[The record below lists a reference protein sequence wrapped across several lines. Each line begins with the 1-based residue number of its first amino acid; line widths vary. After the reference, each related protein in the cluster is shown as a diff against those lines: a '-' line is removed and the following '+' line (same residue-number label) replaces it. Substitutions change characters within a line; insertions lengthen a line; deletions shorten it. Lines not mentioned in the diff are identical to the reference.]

1 MDVTFYSD
9 GCTLAG
15 TYTEAAEPVAA
26 ALLITGSGR
35 TNRDSDARL
44 PGGRTLRI
52 GVDRAVA
59 GALAAARV
67 CTLRY
72 DKRGVGLSN
81 GDYLSAGMDERRAD
95 ARAALGWLAAR
106 AEGLPLL
113 AVGHSEGAF
122 YAAELAA
129 DQGVAGAVLTGAGA
143 RTGEQ
148 ILAWQTEMIAARLPP
163 LARAVLRVTR
173 TDVVR
178 SQRKRVARLQAS
190 RADVV
195 RIQGIRVNARWF
207 RDFLAYDPRPVLA
220 RITVP
225 VLAITGGQDVQ
236 VPPADVAAIG
246 RFVRGPFEGHVV
258 GDLSH
263 LLRPDPE
270 SAGPRDYRRAVR
282 QPVSAEYLELVAG
295 WVARR
300 WAPVLSLGET
310 GSPDGA
316 VGFWCESEESR
327 ASSWARAEPQGRRAF
342 GIRSRAD
349 RKGAGA
355 RNGVR
360 VAGRGDDGLLVRRAG
375 PWRPTVMGGAPG
387 ARHLSGT

>member
-1 MDVTFYSD
+1 MDVTFYSG

-15 TYTEAAEPVAA
+15 TFTQAAEPIAA

-52 GVDRAVA
+52 GVDRAA
-59 GALAAARV
+59 AEALAGVRV
-67 CTLRY
+67 STLRY
-72 DKRGVGLSN
+72 DKRGVGSSN
-81 GDYLSAGMDERRAD
+81 GDYLGTGMAERRAD

-129 DQGVAGAVLTGAGA
+129 DQAVAGAALVAMGA
-143 RTGEQ
+143 RPGAE
-148 ILAWQTEMIAARLPP
+148 ILSWQTEMIAARLPP
-163 LARAVLRVTR
+163 LARAILRVTR

-178 SQRKRVARLQAS
+178 TQRKRLARITAS

-195 RIQGIRVNARWF
+195 RIQGIRINARWI

-236 VPPADVAAIG
+236 VPPADVAAISQL
-246 RFVRGPFEGHVV
+246 VRGPFEGHVV
-258 GDLSH
+258 RDLSH

-282 QPVSAEYLELVAG
+282 QPVSPEYLEIVTG
-295 WVARR
+295 WVASR
-300 WAPVLSLGET
+300 WAVRTNLPDLT
-310 GSPDGA
+310 G
-316 VGFWCESEESR
+316 
-327 ASSWARAEPQGRRAF
+327 
-342 GIRSRAD
+342 
-349 RKGAGA
+349 
-355 RNGVR
+355 R
-360 VAGRGDDGLLVRRAG
+360 VAPGGVGVWQACTCLAGRVQAAASALVRRSTNSTPAG
-375 PWRPTVMGGAPG
+375 RVARRARYRGWWRPGDH
-387 ARHLSGT
+387 HLACRVPNSACSCDLGR